1 MSNLTVLFVHGG
13 SAHTNL
19 GDASAAYKNG
29 EIEVDIQGDCM
40 ISDCDVAVGEAHACA
55 LADGGSV
62 VKVLNPAFDAAG
74 ATTETHAVGS
84 DLFAELADTDSA
96 YDRSTNPYSGL
107 AVAAGTGDDTLF
119 LGKVERSAN
128 LTSKYIFVRPMRA
141 EFAG

>member
-1 MSNLTVLFVHGG
+1 MSNLICTFVHGG

-19 GDASAAYKNG
+19 GDATAAYLDG
-29 EIEVDIQGDCM
+29 EIEVDGQGDVM
-40 ISDCDVAVGEAHACA
+40 ISDCSVAIGEAHACA

-62 VKVLNPAFDAAG
+62 VKVVNPAYDPNG

-84 DLFAELADTDSA
+84 DLYAELADTAVA

-107 AVAAGTGDDTLF
+107 ATAAGTGDDTVF
-119 LGKVERSAN
+119 IGKVERSAN
-128 LTSKYIFVRPMRA
+128 LTSEYIYVRPMRA